1 MAVGT
6 HLGLGH
12 ARLIRPLDSH
22 VSEEPLWH
30 PAGKIAARRLG
41 PYLHHVDQLTGSFSH
56 AAL

>member
-1 MAVGT
+1 MQP
-6 HLGLGH
+6 
-12 ARLIRPLDSH
+12 RLSPAGRPLDSH
-22 VSEEPLWH
+22 VSEDPLWH